1 MFAQIMM
8 QIVNFLG
15 IVLGFVLFVVGAL
28 VGIRGLMH
36 GGTPIYFVLGLLL
49 AIVGAVLF
57 GYCGGFG
64 L

>member
-1 MFAQIMM
+1 MLTQILM
-8 QIVNFLG
+8 QVVNILG
-15 IVLGFVLFVVGAL
+15 IVFGFVLFLVGAL

-49 AIVGAVLF
+49 AISGVVLF